1 MKPMDMPRVMY
12 ETILL
17 KGGLDLVTST
27 LSLRPGVARN
37 ALNFECAVT
46 GGYSRIAGY
55 ERYDGRASP
64 SAAVYSMLA
73 VTLSGSV
80 SLGMTIN
87 GQTSGATAVII
98 ATPTGYLAVTKIT
111 GAFSVG
117 ENIRNGVTVVGV
129 LTAVTGQSSNAL
141 QSSMYTALAA
151 NYYRAL
157 ITQVPGSGPVRGVVY
172 YNNAVYAFRNNAGGT
187 ASVLYKSSA
196 SGWQAVTMYKEVTFS
211 AGGTATPVEG
221 QVLTQGGVTATIKR
235 VVKRTGAWSGS
246 AAGTLV
252 IDTPSGGNFAAG
264 AATVSGSG
272 ATLTLA
278 GIQTTIALAPNGRY
292 EMIIANFGGSTGT
305 AKVYGVDGK
314 NTAFEFDGT
323 TYVPIHTGMTDD
335 TPDHIAEFKHHLV
348 LAFDASI
355 QVSGIGDQ
363 FGWSV
368 ILGSAEISA
377 GESITNF
384 GVLPGSQSGGALLVQ
399 TRNNTEILY
408 GSSSA
413 DFNLVSYNNG
423 IGAIPYTSAN
433 LSGAYTLDDRGI
445 IGLNATIAYGNFDQA
460 SLTANIRPWIVS
472 NRAFA
477 TACSVNREKSQYR
490 VFFSNGNALYATIV
504 NDKFLGIMPMY
515 FTDPVFCTWEGEDS
529 SGNEIAF
536 FGSSGGYVHQFDA
549 GTSFDGSSIPSYVT
563 LNYDAIK
570 GPRILKRFR
579 KASAEVTGSTYAAIT
594 ASYSLGYGSS
604 AIAPQI
610 EATYATNF
618 AKAVWD
624 SGYTWDSG
632 LVWDGRTLS
641 PSEIELAGTAEN
653 IAVTFANNTDYTGQ
667 FTINSLIVHYTPRR
681 GIR

>member
-1 MKPMDMPRVMY
+1 M
-12 ETILL
+12 
-17 KGGLDLVTST
+17 
-27 LSLRPGVARN
+27 
-37 ALNFECAVT
+37 
-46 GGYSRIAGY
+46 
-55 ERYDGRASP
+55 
-64 SAAVYSMLA
+64 
-73 VTLSGSV
+73 
-80 SLGMTIN
+80 
-87 GQTSGATAVII
+87 
-98 ATPTGYLAVTKIT
+98 
-111 GAFSVG
+111 
-117 ENIRNGVTVVGV
+117 
-129 LTAVTGQSSNAL
+129 
-141 QSSMYTALAA
+141 
-151 NYYRAL
+151 
-157 ITQVPGSGPVRGVVY
+157 
-172 YNNAVYAFRNNAGGT
+172 
-187 ASVLYKSSA
+187 
-196 SGWQAVTMYKEVTFS
+196 
-211 AGGTATPVEG
+211 
-221 QVLTQGGVTATIKR
+221 
-235 VVKRTGAWSGS
+235 
-246 AAGTLV
+246 
-252 IDTPSGGNFAAG
+252 
-264 AATVSGSG
+264 
-272 ATLTLA
+272 
-278 GIQTTIALAPNGRY
+278 
-292 EMIIANFGGSTGT
+292 
-305 AKVYGVDGK
+305 
-314 NTAFEFDGT
+314 
-323 TYVPIHTGMTDD
+323 
-335 TPDHIAEFKHHLV
+335 

-384 GVLPGSQSGGALLVQ
+384 VVLPGSQSGGALLVQ

-618 AKAVWD
+618 AKAAWD